1 MSAPFFINQSINMKF
16 KFLFLIISIF
26 TFQFAFA
33 QKTIKGVVTDASG
46 STPLSGAT
54 ISVAGKA
61 VATSDANGAFSI
73 PCNGGNTEIS
83 VSFVGYGTV
92 KYTVKD
98 CDVNLQVTLNEAGS
112 TLGNV
117 EITATSNQ
125 NKSLLYQPASISKL
139 NRAELNRSTGLFLDD
154 AINTNVPGVIMQRRA
169 VSSGQSFNIRGYGN
183 GSGGTGRINSNFDG
197 QGSKVYL
204 NGIPITDAEGITVMD
219 DIDFGSIGNVEVTK
233 GPAGTIYGLAVAG
246 VVNLK
251 TIRPE
256 KGKTSFTQDLM
267 VGSYGLQRYTT
278 HFAMGAER
286 SSLLVNYGH
295 QFTEGYTYHN
305 NSEKDF
311 VNVSG
316 EFKPN
321 DKQTVNMYIGYSK
334 SYDQRIG
341 ELTLSQ
347 WANNDYT
354 GNIDYVKRDG
364 HAAMTS
370 FRAGVSHTYNFC
382 KSISNTTTVFGTG
395 ATINASSAGGW
406 TDKDPLNYGLR
417 STFNTNFA
425 LGKGLTLSGITGVE
439 LQSQTAQTIGYTMV
453 KDPRDPLAVWVY
465 GTHYYWTIG
474 AANSNKYTTSSTGSY
489 FTEWTLALPKDLSV
503 TAGIGVS
510 NMRIN
515 LSDRLFAN
523 NQLPTR
529 FDTAYKSMVSPHFAL
544 NKVFNKNFS
553 AYVSWSKGYKAPTSS
568 YFYIPFTGKLNNN
581 LKPEVGTQF
590 EIGTKG
596 SLLNGKVN
604 FQLAYFD
611 AIFADKMSAVNV
623 LNAAGT
629 ATLYTYLVNGGKQND
644 KGFEGIVKVTA
655 YESDKSFFSSVRAF
669 ANVTA
674 SNFKYENYSFH
685 FRGVVLK
692 DSVVHFD
699 GKDVAGVPKL
709 TANLGVDFNTKPG
722 IYGNFTWSHKGA
734 FPITSDNIN
743 MTKGYNLTNAK
754 IGYQGSL
761 SKHFDLDLYF
771 GLNNIGGVRYPIA
784 VFINQ
789 LPDAYL
795 AGPRGSNYFTGFS
808 LRYNL

>member
-1 MSAPFFINQSINMKF
+1 MKI
-16 KFLFLIISIF
+16 KSIF
-26 TFQFAFA
+26 LLIAVFSFQLAFA

-46 STPLSGAT
+46 TPLSGAT
-54 ISVAGKA
+54 INVAGIP
-61 VATSDANGAFSI
+61 VASSGQNGTFTI

-98 CDVNLQVTLNEAGS
+98 CDANLLVTLNEAGN

-117 EITATSNQ
+117 EITATSNP

-139 NRAELNRSTGLFLDD
+139 STTELKRSTGLFLDD

-219 DIDFGSIGNVEVTK
+219 DIDFSSIGNVEVTK

-251 TIRPE
+251 TVRPE
-256 KGKTSFTQDLM
+256 KGKTTFGQELM
-267 VGSYGLQRYTT
+267 LGSYGLQRYTT
-278 HFAMGAER
+278 HFAMGTDKAT
-286 SSLLVNYGH
+286 LLVNYGH

-311 VNVSG
+311 VNVVS
-316 EFKPN
+316 ELKPN
-321 DKQTVNMYIGYSK
+321 DKQTVNIYVGYSK

-341 ELTLSQ
+341 ELTLTQ

-370 FRAGVSHTYNFC
+370 FRAGLGHTYTFD
-382 KSISNTTTVFGTG
+382 KHFSNTTTVFGTG
-395 ATINASSAGGW
+395 AMINASSAAGW
-406 TDKDPLNYGLR
+406 TDKNPLNYGLR
-417 STFNTNFA
+417 STMDMNFG
-425 LGKGLTLSGITGVE
+425 LCKGMTLTGITGVE
-439 LQSQTAQTIGYTMV
+439 LQRQTAQTIGYTMV

-474 AANSNKYTTSSTGSY
+474 ASNSNKYTTSSTGSY
-489 FTEWTLALPKDLSV
+489 FTEWTLGLPKDLSF

-515 LSDRLFAN
+515 LTDRFFAN
-523 NQLPTR
+523 NQLPTN
-529 FDTAYKSMVSPHFAL
+529 FDTTYKAMVSPHFAL

-568 YFYIPFTGKLNNN
+568 YFYIPFTGKLNGQ

-611 AIFADKMSAVNV
+611 AIFADKMTAINV
-623 LNAAGT
+623 MNPAGT
-629 ATLYTYLVNGGKQND
+629 ATLYTYLRNGGKQND
-644 KGFEGIVKVTA
+644 KGFEAAVKVTA
-655 YESDKSFFSSVRAF
+655 YESDKAFLSAVHLF
-669 ANVTA
+669 ANLTA
-674 SNFKYENYSFH
+674 SNFKYENYTFH
-685 FRGVVLK
+685 YKGVILK
-692 DSVVHFD
+692 DSVANYD
-699 GKDVAGVPKL
+699 GKDVAGVPK
-709 TANLGVDFNTKPG
+709 TVANFGIDVNTKPG
-722 IYGNFTWSHKGA
+722 IYGNLTWSHKGA

-743 MTKGYNLTNAK
+743 MTKAYNLVNAR

-761 SKHFDLDLYF
+761 SKHFDLDLYVGF
-771 GLNNIGGVRYPIA
+771 NNIGGTRYPIA

-795 AGPRGSNYFTGFS
+795 AGPRGANYFTGFS
-808 LRYNL
+808 LKYNL